1 MAKGGRRKMTETF
14 ELACQI
20 FWLVFALVGAAFAL
34 ALVWSLY
41 VEKKKHKEENGEE
54 EMKR

>member
-1 MAKGGRRKMTETF
+1 MTETF

>member
-1 MAKGGRRKMTETF
+1 MIETF

-41 VEKKKHKEENGEE
+41 LYVEEERCKEEEDGEK

>member
-1 MAKGGRRKMTETF
+1 MTETF

-20 FWLVFALVGAAFAL
+20 FWLVFALVGAAFVL

-41 VEKKKHKEENGEE
+41 VEKKKCREENSEE
-54 EMKR
+54 EMEK